1 MNSSIKQTHHL
12 SYWLLGI
19 VLLIAFGLV
28 DAAVVA
34 LPATAVTVSQLLA
47 GAIAFVLIAGGL
59 LFTVWRLED

>member
-1 MNSSIKQTHHL
+1 MNSSMKQAHNL
-12 SYWLLGI
+12 GYWLLGI
-19 VLLIAFGLV
+19 IVLIAFGLV

-34 LPATAVTVSQLLA
+34 VPAMVLTVYQLVA